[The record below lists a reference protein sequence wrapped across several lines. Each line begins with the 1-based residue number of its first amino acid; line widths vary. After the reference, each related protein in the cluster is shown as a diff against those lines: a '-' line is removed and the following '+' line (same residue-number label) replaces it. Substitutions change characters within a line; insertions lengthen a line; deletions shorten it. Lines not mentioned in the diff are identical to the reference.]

1 MSKSIHKT
9 QRVSRT
15 HFPFEIVIPSYKRQE
30 TLQEKTLAVLK
41 EYRIPVNKITVFVAN
56 KDEEKIYK
64 EYLDPKTY
72 GKIVVAEKGL
82 TNARNFISDYFPVGT
97 LLVCMDDDI
106 KGFLEY
112 DASAPRK
119 ERPLRSLLGVMK
131 RGFQECIK
139 HGCRMWGVY
148 SVPNGFFMKD
158 TVSTDLKFLVGS
170 FWGCVNP
177 GTKGQTGVKMI
188 MDEKEDYYRTI
199 QYFLQDG
206 KVVRLNFVAPKTAY
220 YKESGGMQE
229 NPERKKKQEQAVKF
243 LVTKYPEFVALN
255 PTRKSGFMEIRLKDM
270 REKLEKEAK
279 KKKRGGSSSS
289 GGSDIEDSDADA

>member
-15 HFPFEIVIPSYKRQE
+15 HFPYEIAIPSYKRHE
-30 TLQEKTLAVLK
+30 TLQTKTLAVLK
-41 EYRIPVNKITVFVAN
+41 EYRIPSNKITVFVAN

-97 LLVCMDDDI
+97 LLVSMDDDI

-112 DASAPRK
+112 DGSAPRK
-119 ERPLRSLLGVMK
+119 ERPLRSLLGVIK
-131 RGFQECIK
+131 RGFQECVK
-139 HGCRMWGVY
+139 NGCRLWGVY

-177 GTKGQTGVKMI
+177 GTKGSHGVKMI
-188 MDEKEDYYRTI
+188 MDEKEDYYRTL

-220 YKESGGMQE
+220 YKEPGGMQE
-229 NPERKKKQEQAVKF
+229 NPERKKKQEHAVKF
-243 LVTKYPEFVALN
+243 LLAKYPEFVALN

-270 REKLEKEAK
+270 RAKLEKEAK
-279 KKKRGGSSSS
+279 KKKKGGM
-289 GGSDIEDSDADA
+289 DPETDAETEADD

>member
-15 HFPFEIVIPSYKRQE
+15 HFPYEIAIPSYKRHE
-30 TLQEKTLAVLK
+30 TLQTKTLAVLK
-41 EYRIPVNKITVFVAN
+41 EYRIPSNKITVFVAN

-97 LLVCMDDDI
+97 LLVSMDDDI

-112 DASAPRK
+112 DGSAPRK
-119 ERPLRSLLGVMK
+119 ERPLRSLLGVIK

-139 HGCRMWGVY
+139 NGCRLWGVY

-177 GTKGQTGVKMI
+177 GTKGSHGVKMI
-188 MDEKEDYYRTI
+188 MDEKEDYYRTL
-199 QYFLQDG
+199 QYFLQDE

-220 YKESGGMQE
+220 YKEPGGMQE
-229 NPERKKKQEQAVKF
+229 NPERKKKQEHAVKF
-243 LVTKYPEFVALN
+243 LLAKYPEFVTLN

-270 REKLEKEAK
+270 RAKLEKEAK
-279 KKKRGGSSSS
+279 KKKKGGM
-289 GGSDIEDSDADA
+289 GPDTDAETEAED